1 MFHKKE
7 LFAMFK
13 TTRNVF
19 IVAVALVAAGCAQP
33 PQAQIDAAKAAL
45 DKATAAQA
53 VEYAPES
60 YAAARDA
67 QAKLD
72 AELTAQSGKFAL
84 TRSYGEATTLATAAV
99 DAGNKAAADA
109 VAGKQA
115 AQTAASAAVKDAET
129 AISDA
134 ETALNTA
141 PKGKGSKADLDAL
154 KADVAAAKSTLGEAQ
169 TAATGEHYS
178 DAKTKATAAKE
189 KAAGVKD
196 AIDKAVQLRKG
207 AAKG

>member
-1 MFHKKE
+1 MHRTSLK
-7 LFAMFK
+7 
-13 TTRNVF
+13 VF
-19 IVAVALVAAGCAQP
+19 VVAVALAAAGCAQP
-33 PQAQIDAAKAAL
+33 PQAQIDAAKASL

-53 VEYAPES
+53 TEYAPDA

-84 TRSYGEATTLATAAV
+84 VRSYGEATKLAAAV
-99 DAGNKAAADA
+99 VETGDRAASEA
-109 VAGKQA
+109 VSGKQA

-141 PKGKGSKADLDAL
+141 PKGKGSKADLEAL
-154 KADVAAAKSTLGEAQ
+154 KADVTAARSALGESQ
-169 TAATGEHYS
+169 TAMTGEHYK
-178 DAKTKATAAKE
+178 DAKAKADAAKE
-189 KAAGVKD
+189 KAAGVKS
-196 AIDKAVQLRKG
+196 AIDQAIQLRKG
-207 AAKG
+207 AGTKG